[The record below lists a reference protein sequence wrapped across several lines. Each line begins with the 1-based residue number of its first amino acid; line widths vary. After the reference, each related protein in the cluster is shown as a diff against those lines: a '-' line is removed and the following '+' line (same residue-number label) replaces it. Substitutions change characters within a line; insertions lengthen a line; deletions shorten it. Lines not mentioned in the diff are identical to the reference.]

1 MHDSTTTEFFKLIKR
16 SLESRLDH
24 NGGQWSA
31 HDSLFL
37 DWAIL
42 NLEDTH
48 GR

>member
-16 SLESRLDH
+16 NLERHLDY
-24 NGGQWSA
+24 NGGPWSA
-31 HDSLFL
+31 NDSLFL

-42 NLEDTH
+42 NMEDSY

>member
-1 MHDSTTTEFFKLIKR
+1 MHDSTTREFFKLMKHCM
-16 SLESRLDH
+16 EQHLDR
-24 NGGQWSA
+24 NGWQWSA
-31 HDSLFL
+31 NDSLFL